1 MPSAADP
8 GHNHRVT
15 TKAQILDALR
25 ELRTLMTLEEG
36 SPQAF
41 RVRAYDN
48 AIEGLESSTA
58 DVASLTEGELVALKG
73 VGKSTAAKIRELID
87 TGSIKKL
94 DGLRDKYPAEFVN
107 LTRIPGL
114 GPKTLLML
122 RDRLEIHSLSDLQ
135 AALAAEKLRDLPG
148 LGQKSEEKIAHA
160 IERLGLHGK
169 DTRTPIVEAL
179 PLARSIVAEL
189 LELPTVKAADYCG
202 SLRRF
207 REDIGD
213 IDILVSS
220 TEAKAV
226 MEYFTTMQMVAEVIG
241 HGDTK
246 SSVLTHRGIQVDVRV
261 VTPGQYGAALLYFT
275 GSKTHNIHLRQ
286 LAIDRGWLLN
296 EYGLSDVETGQVIA
310 SRTEK
315 DIYAALG
322 LALIPPTMRED
333 TGEVERAAAGDLP
346 KLVQHKDIK
355 GDLHYHTDLS
365 GDGRAPLE
373 AMVEAAAERGF
384 SYLAITDHGEDL
396 TINGASRRQMLAQ
409 RKKLTLLQEEYPDMR
424 LLHGCEL
431 NIGRDGSVDYD
442 LDFVLG
448 FDWTVASVHS
458 FFDLDRN
465 QQTERVLQA
474 MANPAVSA
482 IGHLSGRYIGRRPGI
497 ELDLDAVMEAAA
509 ATDTA
514 IEINGALQRLDATPE
529 AIRIGIKHGVTFVI
543 DTDSHHPNELGRM
556 ETGVLNAQR
565 GWVER
570 AMVANTWPT
579 AKFLRW
585 VAKKK
590 A

>member
-1 MPSAADP
+1 
-8 GHNHRVT
+8 VT
-15 TKAQILDALR
+15 GKGQILEALE
-25 ELRTLMTLEEG
+25 ELRILMTLEEG

-48 AIEGLESSTA
+48 AIQGLESSTA
-58 DVASLTEGELVALKG
+58 DVPAMSESELVKVKG
-73 VGKSTAAKIRELID
+73 VGKSTAAKIRELIE

-94 DGLRDKYPAEFVN
+94 EGLREKYPPEFVN

-122 RDRLEIHSLSDLQ
+122 RDRLDVQNLDDLK
-135 AALAAEKLRDLPG
+135 AALAAEELRELPG
-148 LGQKSEEKIAHA
+148 LGQKSEEKIASA

-179 PLARSIVAEL
+179 PLAAAIVEELRSQ
-189 LELPTVKAADYCG
+189 PGVKRADYCG

-220 TEAKAV
+220 TSPGPVMKHFVSMPAV
-226 MEYFTTMQMVAEVIG
+226 AQVIG
-241 HGDTK
+241 HGETK
-246 SSVLTHRGIQVDVRV
+246 SSIVTRRGLQVDLRV
-261 VTPGQYGAALLYFT
+261 VQPAEYGAALLYFT

-286 LAIDRGWLLN
+286 IAIDRGWTLN
-296 EYGLSDVETGQVIA
+296 EYGLSDVETEEVIA
-310 SRTEK
+310 SRAEK
-315 DIYAALG
+315 DIYQALG
-322 LALIPPTMRED
+322 LSLIPPTLRED
-333 TGEVERAAAGDLP
+333 TGEVERSADGALP
-346 KLVQHKDIK
+346 PLVQLKDIK

-365 GDGRAPLE
+365 GDGRSSLE
-373 AMVEAAAERGF
+373 DMVKAAADRGY

-396 TINGASRRQMLAQ
+396 AINGASRRQLLAQ
-409 RKKLTLLQEEYPDMR
+409 RKKIAALQKEYPQMR

-442 LDFVLG
+442 LDFLLG

-458 FFDLDRN
+458 LFDLDRN
-465 QQTERVLQA
+465 AQTERVLQA

-497 ELDLDAVMEAAA
+497 ELDLESVMEAAT
-509 ATDTA
+509 ATGTA
-514 IEINGALQRLDATPE
+514 IEINGALQRLDATPS
-529 AIRIGIKHGVTFVI
+529 ALRVGIKHGVTFVI
-543 DTDSHHPNELGRM
+543 DTDSHHTNELGRM
-556 ETGVLNAQR
+556 EYGVLNAQR

-570 AMVANTWPT
+570 SMVANSWPVT
-579 AKFLRW
+579 KFLRW
-585 VAKKK
+585 VTKKRG
-590 A
+590 

>member
-1 MPSAADP
+1 M
-8 GHNHRVT
+8 T
-15 TKAQILDALR
+15 TRAHIIATLS
-25 ELRTLMTLEEG
+25 ELRLLMTLEEG
-36 SPQAF
+36 GPQAF

-48 AIEGLESSTA
+48 AIQGLESTTA
-58 DVASLTEGELVALKG
+58 DIATLSESELVALKG
-73 VGKSTAAKIRELID
+73 VGKSTASKIREIIE
-87 TGSIKKL
+87 TGTIKKL
-94 DGLRDKYPAEFVN
+94 EGLREKYPPEFVN

-114 GPKTLLML
+114 GPKTLVML
-122 RDRLEIHSLSDLQ
+122 RHRLDIHNLDDLKE
-135 AALAAEKLRDLPG
+135 ALAAEKLRDLPG
-148 LGQKSEEKIAHA
+148 LGAKSEEKIGQA

-179 PLARSIVAEL
+179 PIARATVAQL
-189 LELPTVKAADYCG
+189 LELPEVRRADYCG

-220 TEAKAV
+220 TRAEAV
-226 MEYFTTMQMVAEVIG
+226 MEFFTTMPEVADVIG
-241 HGDTK
+241 RGETK
-246 SSVLTHRGIQVDVRV
+246 SSIVTRRGIQMDLRV
-261 VTPGQYGAALLYFT
+261 VRPAEYGAALLYFT

-286 LAIDRGWLLN
+286 LAIDRGWQLN
-296 EYGLSDVETGQVIA
+296 EYGLSDVESGEVVA
-310 SRTEK
+310 SKTEK
-315 DIYAALG
+315 DIYAALD
-322 LALIPPTMRED
+322 LAFVPPTLRED
-333 TGEVERAAAGDLP
+333 GGEIEKAAAGELP
-346 KLVQHKDIK
+346 KLVQLKDIK

-365 GDGRAPLE
+365 GDGREPLE
-373 AMVEAAAERGF
+373 RMVEAAAARGY

-409 RKKLTLLQEEYPDMR
+409 RKKIARLQEEYPDLR

-431 NIGRDGSVDYD
+431 NMGRDGSVDYD

-458 FFDLDRN
+458 YFDLDRD

-474 MANPAVSA
+474 MANPGVSA

-497 ELDLDAVMEAAA
+497 ELDLEAVMEAAA
-509 ATDTA
+509 ATGTA

-543 DTDSHHPNELGRM
+543 DTDSHHTRELGRM
-556 ETGVLNAQR
+556 EYGVLNAQR

-570 AMVANTWPT
+570 SMVANTWPT
-579 AKFLRW
+579 STFLKW
-585 VAKKK
+585 VASKRG
-590 A
+590 

>member
-1 MPSAADP
+1 M
-8 GHNHRVT
+8 T
-15 TKAQILDALR
+15 TKAQILDALK

-48 AIEGLESSTA
+48 AIDGLESTTA
-58 DVASLTEGELVALKG
+58 DVSALSDSELVALKG
-73 VGKSTAAKIRELID
+73 VGKSTASKIRELIE
-87 TGSIKKL
+87 TGSITKL
-94 DGLRDKYPAEFVN
+94 DGLREKYPSEFVN

-114 GPKTLLML
+114 GPKTLIML
-122 RDRLEIHSLSDLQ
+122 RDRLDIQNLDDLQ
-135 AALAAEKLRDLPG
+135 AALAAEKLRELPG

-179 PLARSIVAEL
+179 PLSRSVVAEL
-189 LELPTVKAADYCG
+189 LELAEVGRADYCG

-220 TEAKAV
+220 TKPVPV
-226 MEYFTTMQMVAEVIG
+226 MEYFTTMSLVAEVIG
-241 HGDTK
+241 KGETK
-246 SSVLTHRGIQVDVRV
+246 SSVVTHQGIQVDLRV
-261 VTPGQYGAALLYFT
+261 VKPAEYGAALLYFT

-296 EYGLSDVETGQVIA
+296 EYGLSEVDTDAIVA
-310 SRTEK
+310 SKSEK
-315 DIYAALG
+315 DIYAALD
-322 LALIPPTMRED
+322 LPLIPPTLRED

-346 KLVQHKDIK
+346 RLVQLKDIK

-365 GDGRAPLE
+365 GDGKEPLE
-373 AMVEAAAERGF
+373 RMVEAAAARGY

-396 TINGASRRQMLAQ
+396 TINGATRRQMLAQ
-409 RKKLTLLQEEYPDMR
+409 RKKIARLQEQYPDLR

-431 NIGRDGSVDYD
+431 NIGKDGSVDYD

-458 FFDLDRN
+458 YFDLDRN

-474 MANPAVSA
+474 MANPSVSA

-497 ELDLDAVMEAAA
+497 ELDLEAVMEAAA
-509 ATDTA
+509 ATGTA

-529 AIRIGIKHGVTFVI
+529 AIRIGIKHGVIFVI
-543 DTDSHHPNELGRM
+543 DTDSHHTRELGRM
-556 ETGVLNAQR
+556 EYGVLNAQR

-570 AMVANTWPT
+570 SMVANTWPI
-579 AKFLRW
+579 ARFLKW
-585 VAKKK
+585 VAAKRG
-590 A
+590 

>member
-1 MPSAADP
+1 
-8 GHNHRVT
+8 
-15 TKAQILDALR
+15 
-25 ELRTLMTLEEG
+25 MTLEEG

-48 AIEGLESSTA
+48 AIDGLESSTA
-58 DVASLTEGELVALKG
+58 DVATLSEAELVALKG
-73 VGKSTAAKIRELID
+73 VGKSTAAKIRELVD
-87 TGSIKKL
+87 TGTMKKL
-94 DGLRDKYPAEFVN
+94 DGLREKYPSEFVS

-122 RDRLEIHSLSDLQ
+122 RDELAIHNLDDLQ
-135 AALAAEKLRDLPG
+135 AALKAEKLRELPG

-169 DTRTPIVEAL
+169 DTRTPIVDAL
-179 PLARSIVAEL
+179 PIARSIVAEL
-189 LELPTVKAADYCG
+189 LELPAVKAADYCG

-207 REDIGD
+207 RQDIGD

-220 TEAKAV
+220 TKPDPV
-226 MEYFTTMQMVAEVIG
+226 MEHFTTMPMVAEIIG
-241 HGDTK
+241 RGETK
-246 SSVLTHRGIQVDVRV
+246 SSVLTHRGIQVDLRV
-261 VTPGQYGAALLYFT
+261 VQPAEYGAALLYFT

-286 LAIDRGWLLN
+286 LAINRDWLLN
-296 EYGLSDVETGQVIA
+296 EYGLSDVETGEVIA
-310 SRTEK
+310 SKSEK

-322 LALIPPTMRED
+322 LPLIPPTMRED
-333 TGEVERAAAGDLP
+333 TGEVERAVDGSLP
-346 KLVQHKDIK
+346 KLVQLKDIK

-365 GDGRAPLE
+365 GDGRRPLE
-373 AMVEAAAERGF
+373 AMVEAAAERGY

-396 TINGASRRQMLAQ
+396 AINGATRRQMLAQ
-409 RKKLTLLQEEYPDMR
+409 RKKLARVQEKYPDMR

-442 LDFVLG
+442 LDFQLG
-448 FDWTVASVHS
+448 FEWAVASVHS

-465 QQTERVLQA
+465 QQTERVLRA

-497 ELDLDAVMEAAA
+497 ELDLEAVMEAAA
-509 ATDTA
+509 ATGTA

-529 AIRIGIKHGVTFVI
+529 AIRIGIDHGVTFVI
-543 DTDSHHPNELGRM
+543 DTDSHHTNELGRM
-556 ETGVLNAQR
+556 EYGVLNAQR

-570 AMVANTWPT
+570 SMVANAWPT
-579 AKFLRW
+579 AKFLKW
-585 VAKKK
+585 VAKKRS
-590 A
+590 

>member
-1 MPSAADP
+1 VTSKATIIAAM
-8 GHNHRVT
+8 N
-15 TKAQILDALR
+15 
-25 ELRTLMTLEEG
+25 ELKVLMTLEEG

-48 AIEGLESSTA
+48 AIQGLESAPA
-58 DVASLTEGELVALKG
+58 DIASLSESELVALKG
-73 VGKSTAAKIRELID
+73 VGKSTANKIRELIE
-87 TGSIKKL
+87 TGTMKKL
-94 DGLRDKYPAEFVN
+94 EGLREKYPPEFVN

-114 GPKTLLML
+114 GPKTLIML
-122 RDRLEIHSLSDLQ
+122 RDRLDVQNLDDLQ

-179 PLARSIVAEL
+179 PLARAVVAEL
-189 LELPTVKAADYCG
+189 LELPEVRKADYCG

-220 TEAKAV
+220 TKPEPV
-226 MEYFTTMQMVAEVIG
+226 MEYFTAMPQVSDVIG

-246 SSVLTHRGIQVDVRV
+246 SSVVTRQGIQMDLRV
-261 VTPGQYGAALLYFT
+261 VRPAEYGAALLYFT

-286 LAIDRGWLLN
+286 LAMERGWLLN
-296 EYGLSDVETGQVIA
+296 EYGLSDVA
-310 SRTEK
+310 SGEVVASKTEK
-315 DIYAALG
+315 DIYAALD
-322 LALIPPTMRED
+322 LAFVPPTLRED
-333 TGEVERAAAGDLP
+333 GGEIEKAATGELP
-346 KLVQHKDIK
+346 KLVQLKDIK

-365 GDGRAPLE
+365 GDGREPLE
-373 AMVEAAAERGF
+373 RMVDAAAARGY

-409 RKKLTLLQEEYPDMR
+409 RKKIARLQEEYPDLR

-431 NIGRDGSVDYD
+431 NIGREGTVDYD

-458 FFDLDRN
+458 YFDLDRN

-474 MANPAVSA
+474 MAIPGVSA

-497 ELDLDAVMEAAA
+497 EVDLEAVMEAAA
-509 ATDTA
+509 ATGTA

-543 DTDSHHPNELGRM
+543 DTDSHHTSELGRM
-556 ETGVLNAQR
+556 EYGVLNAQR

-570 AMVANTWPT
+570 SMVANTWPT
-579 AKFLRW
+579 AKFLKW
-585 VAKKK
+585 VAAKRG
-590 A
+590 

>member
-1 MPSAADP
+1 M
-8 GHNHRVT
+8 T
-15 TKAQILDALR
+15 TKAQILDALK
-25 ELRTLMTLEEG
+25 ELRTLTTLEEG

-58 DVASLTEGELVALKG
+58 DVAALTEAELVAVKG
-73 VGKSTAAKIRELID
+73 VGKSTAAKIREFVD
-87 TGSIKKL
+87 TGTMKKL
-94 DGLRDKYPAEFVN
+94 EGLRDKYPSDFVN

-122 RDRLEIHSLSDLQ
+122 RDQLDINDLDDLQ

-179 PLARSIVAEL
+179 PLARSIIAEL
-189 LELPTVKAADYCG
+189 QELPAVKAVDYCG

-207 REDIGD
+207 RQDIGD

-220 TEAKAV
+220 TKPDSV
-226 MEYFTTMQMVAEVIG
+226 MDHFTALPMVAEIIG
-241 HGDTK
+241 RGDTK
-246 SSVLTHRGIQVDVRV
+246 SSVLTHRGIQVDLRV
-261 VTPGQYGAALLYFT
+261 VRPVEYGAALLYFT

-286 LAIDRGWLLN
+286 LAINRGWLLN
-296 EYGLSDVETGQVIA
+296 EYGLSDVETGKVVA
-310 SRTEK
+310 SRSEK
-315 DIYAALG
+315 AIYAALD
-322 LALIPPTMRED
+322 LPLIPPPLRED
-333 TGEVERAAAGDLP
+333 TGEVERATDEGLP
-346 KLVQHKDIK
+346 KLVQLKDIK

-373 AMVEAAAERGF
+373 AMVEAAAERGY

-396 TINGASRRQMLAQ
+396 TINGASPREMLAQ
-409 RKKLTLLQEEYPDMR
+409 RKKITKLQEQYPDMR

-431 NIGRDGSVDYD
+431 NIGKDGSVDYD
-442 LDFVLG
+442 LDFQLG

-465 QQTERVLQA
+465 QQTERVIQA

-497 ELDLDAVMEAAA
+497 ELDLEAVMEAAA
-509 ATDTA
+509 ATGTA

-529 AIRIGIKHGVTFVI
+529 AIRLGIKHGVTFVI
-543 DTDSHHPNELGRM
+543 DTDSHHPSELGRM
-556 ETGVLNAQR
+556 EYGVLNAQR
-565 GWVER
+565 GWVEK

-579 AKFLRW
+579 TR
-585 VAKKK
+585 
-590 A
+590 

>member
-1 MPSAADP
+1 
-8 GHNHRVT
+8 VT
-15 TKAQILDALR
+15 TKAQILDALK

-48 AIEGLESSTA
+48 AIESLEASTA
-58 DVASLTEGELVALKG
+58 DVVGLAEAELVAMKG
-73 VGKSTAAKIRELID
+73 VGKSTAAKIREFID

-94 DGLRDKYPAEFVN
+94 DGLREKYPAEFVN

-122 RDRLEIHSLSDLQ
+122 RDRLDINNLDDLQ
-135 AALAAEKLRDLPG
+135 AALAAEKLRELPG

-160 IERLGLHGK
+160 IDRLGLHGK

-189 LELPTVKAADYCG
+189 REMPAVRTADYCG

-207 REDIGD
+207 RHDIGD

-220 TEAKAV
+220 TKPDLI
-226 MEYFTTMQMVAEVIG
+226 MEYFTAMPAVAEVIG
-241 HGDTK
+241 RGDTK
-246 SSVLTHRGIQVDVRV
+246 SSVVTHRGIQVDLRV
-261 VTPGQYGAALLYFT
+261 VKPTEYGAALLYFT

-286 LAIDRGWLLN
+286 LAINRGWLLN
-296 EYGLSDVETGQVIA
+296 EYGLSDAETGEVIA

-315 DIYAALG
+315 DIYTALR
-322 LALIPPTMRED
+322 LALIPPTLRED
-333 TGEVERAAAGDLP
+333 TGEVERAAGDGLP
-346 KLVQHKDIK
+346 TLVQLKDIK

-373 AMVEAAAERGF
+373 AMVEAAAERGY

-396 TINGASRRQMLAQ
+396 TINGASPRQMLAQ
-409 RKKLTLLQEEYPDMR
+409 RKKIATLQERYPDMR

-431 NIGRDGSVDYD
+431 NIGKDGSVDYD
-442 LDFVLG
+442 LDFQLG

-465 QQTERVLQA
+465 QQTERVLHA

-497 ELDLDAVMEAAA
+497 ELDLEAVMEAAA
-509 ATDTA
+509 ATGTA
-514 IEINGALQRLDATPE
+514 IEINGALQRLDVTPE

-543 DTDSHHPNELGRM
+543 DTDSHHPSELGRM
-556 ETGVLNAQR
+556 EYGVLNAQR
-565 GWVER
+565 GWVEKS
-570 AMVANTWPT
+570 MVANTWPT
-579 AKFLRW
+579 TKFLKW
-585 VAKKK
+585 VAGKRG
-590 A
+590 

>member
-1 MPSAADP
+1 M
-8 GHNHRVT
+8 T
-15 TKAQILDALR
+15 TRGQILEALD
-25 ELRTLMTLEEG
+25 ELRILMTLEEG

-48 AIEGLESSTA
+48 AIQGLESSTA
-58 DVASLTEGELVALKG
+58 DVAAMSEAELVKVKG

-94 DGLRDKYPAEFVN
+94 DGLREKYPAEFVN

-122 RDRLEIHSLSDLQ
+122 RDRLDIQNLDDLK
-135 AALAAEKLRDLPG
+135 AALSAEKLRDLPG

-179 PLARSIVAEL
+179 PLAVSIVEEL
-189 LELPTVKAADYCG
+189 LTLPDVKDADYCG

-220 TEAKAV
+220 TSPAAV
-226 MEYFTTMQMVAEVIG
+226 MEHFVAMPAVTEVIG
-241 HGDTK
+241 QGETK
-246 SSVLTHRGIQVDVRV
+246 SSVVTRRGLQLDIRV
-261 VTPGQYGAALLYFT
+261 VTPAEYGAALLYFT

-286 LAIDRGWLLN
+286 LAIDRGWTLN
-296 EYGLSDVETGQVIA
+296 EYGLSDVETEDVIA

-315 DIYAALG
+315 DIYQALG
-322 LALIPPTMRED
+322 LSFVPSTLRED
-333 TGEVERAAAGDLP
+333 TGEIEAAAADDLP
-346 KLVQHKDIK
+346 RLVTLKDIK

-365 GDGRAPLE
+365 GDGRSTLE
-373 AMVEAAAERGF
+373 DMVAAAAARGYA
-384 SYLAITDHGEDL
+384 YLAITDHGEDL
-396 TINGASRRQMLAQ
+396 AINGASRRQMLAQ
-409 RKKLTLLQEEYPDMR
+409 RKTIALLQEEYPRMQ

-442 LDFVLG
+442 LDFLLG

-458 FFDLDRN
+458 LFDLDSN
-465 QQTERVLQA
+465 AQTERVLQA

-497 ELDLDAVMEAAA
+497 ELDLEAVMEAAA
-509 ATDTA
+509 ATGTA
-514 IEINGALQRLDATPE
+514 IEINGALQRLDATP
-529 AIRIGIKHGVTFVI
+529 AALRIGVKHGVTFVI
-543 DTDSHHPNELGRM
+543 DTDSHHTNELGRM
-556 ETGVLNAQR
+556 EFGVLNAQR
-565 GWVER
+565 GWVEKS
-570 AMVANTWPT
+570 MVANTWPVT
-579 AKFLRW
+579 KFLKW
-585 VAKKK
+585 VNQKRG
-590 A
+590 

>member
-1 MPSAADP
+1 M
-8 GHNHRVT
+8 T
-15 TKAQILDALR
+15 TRAHIIATLS
-25 ELRTLMTLEEG
+25 ELRLLMTLEEG
-36 SPQAF
+36 GPQAF

-48 AIEGLESSTA
+48 AIQGLESTTA
-58 DVASLTEGELVALKG
+58 DIATLSESELVALKG
-73 VGKSTAAKIRELID
+73 VGKSTASKIREIIE
-87 TGSIKKL
+87 TGTIKKL
-94 DGLRDKYPAEFVN
+94 EGLREKYPPEFVN

-114 GPKTLLML
+114 GPKTLVML
-122 RDRLEIHSLSDLQ
+122 RDRLDIHNLDDLK

-148 LGQKSEEKIAHA
+148 LGAKSEEKIGQA

-179 PLARSIVAEL
+179 PIARATVAQL
-189 LELPTVKAADYCG
+189 LELPEVRRADYCG

-220 TEAKAV
+220 TRAEAV
-226 MEYFTTMQMVAEVIG
+226 MEFFTTMPEVADVIG
-241 HGDTK
+241 RGETK
-246 SSVLTHRGIQVDVRV
+246 SSIVTRRGIQMDLRV
-261 VTPGQYGAALLYFT
+261 VRPAEYGAALLYFT

-286 LAIDRGWLLN
+286 LAIDRGWQLN
-296 EYGLSDVETGQVIA
+296 EYGLSDVESGEVVA
-310 SRTEK
+310 SKTEK
-315 DIYAALG
+315 DIYAALD
-322 LALIPPTMRED
+322 LAFVPPTLRED
-333 TGEVERAAAGDLP
+333 GGEIEKAAAGELP
-346 KLVQHKDIK
+346 KLVQLKDIK

-365 GDGRAPLE
+365 GDGREPLE
-373 AMVEAAAERGF
+373 RMVEAAAARGY

-409 RKKLTLLQEEYPDMR
+409 RKKIARLQEEYPDLR

-431 NIGRDGSVDYD
+431 NMGRDGSVDYD

-458 FFDLDRN
+458 YFDLDRD

-474 MANPAVSA
+474 MANPGVSA

-497 ELDLDAVMEAAA
+497 ELDLEAVMEAAA
-509 ATDTA
+509 ATGTA

-543 DTDSHHPNELGRM
+543 DTDSHHTRELGRM
-556 ETGVLNAQR
+556 EYGVLNAQR

-570 AMVANTWPT
+570 SMVANTWPT
-579 AKFLRW
+579 STFLKW
-585 VAKKK
+585 VASKRG
-590 A
+590 

>member
-1 MPSAADP
+1 
-8 GHNHRVT
+8 
-15 TKAQILDALR
+15 
-25 ELRTLMTLEEG
+25 MTLEEG

-48 AIEGLESSTA
+48 AIQGLESTTA
-58 DVASLTEGELVALKG
+58 DIATLSESELVALKG
-73 VGKSTAAKIRELID
+73 VGKSTASKIREIIE
-87 TGSIKKL
+87 TGTIKKL
-94 DGLRDKYPAEFVN
+94 EGLREKYPPEFVN

-114 GPKTLLML
+114 GPKTLVML
-122 RDRLEIHSLSDLQ
+122 RDRLDIHNLDDLKE
-135 AALAAEKLRDLPG
+135 ALAAEKLRDLPG
-148 LGQKSEEKIAHA
+148 LGAKSEEKIGQA

-179 PLARSIVAEL
+179 PIARATVAQL
-189 LELPTVKAADYCG
+189 LELPEVRRADYCG

-220 TEAKAV
+220 TRAEAV
-226 MEYFTTMQMVAEVIG
+226 MEFFTTMPEVADVIG
-241 HGDTK
+241 RGETK
-246 SSVLTHRGIQVDVRV
+246 SSIVTRRGIQMDLRV
-261 VTPGQYGAALLYFT
+261 VRPAEYGAALLYFT

-286 LAIDRGWLLN
+286 LAIDRGWQLN
-296 EYGLSDVETGQVIA
+296 EYGLSDVESGEVVA
-310 SRTEK
+310 SKTEK
-315 DIYAALG
+315 DIYAALD
-322 LALIPPTMRED
+322 LAFVPPTLRED
-333 TGEVERAAAGDLP
+333 GGEIEKAAAGELP
-346 KLVQHKDIK
+346 KLVQLKDIK

-365 GDGRAPLE
+365 GDGREPLE
-373 AMVEAAAERGF
+373 RMVEAAAARGY

-409 RKKLTLLQEEYPDMR
+409 RKKIARLQEEYPDLR

-431 NIGRDGSVDYD
+431 NMGRDGSVDYD

-458 FFDLDRN
+458 YFDLDRD

-474 MANPAVSA
+474 MANPGVSA

-497 ELDLDAVMEAAA
+497 ELDLEAVMEAAA
-509 ATDTA
+509 ATGTA

-543 DTDSHHPNELGRM
+543 DTDSHHTRELGRM
-556 ETGVLNAQR
+556 EYGVLNAQR

-570 AMVANTWPT
+570 SMVANTWPT
-579 AKFLRW
+579 STFLKW
-585 VAKKK
+585 VASKRG
-590 A
+590 

>member
-1 MPSAADP
+1 MTTSGHIIAAL
-8 GHNHRVT
+8 
-15 TKAQILDALR
+15 A

-48 AIEGLESSTA
+48 AIQGLETA
-58 DVASLTEGELVALKG
+58 TTDIASLSEAELVALKG
-73 VGKSTAAKIRELID
+73 VGKATAGKIRELVE
-87 TGSIKKL
+87 TGSIRKL
-94 DGLRDKYPAEFVN
+94 DGLREKYPPEFVN

-114 GPKTLLML
+114 GPKTLVML
-122 RDRLEIHSLSDLQ
+122 RDRLEIHNLDDLK

-148 LGQKSEEKIAHA
+148 LGAKSEEKISHA

-179 PLARSIVAEL
+179 PIARATVAQL
-189 LELPTVKAADYCG
+189 LELPEVRRADYCG

-220 TEAKAV
+220 TKAEAV
-226 MEYFTTMQMVAEVIG
+226 MEFFTTMPEVADVIG
-241 HGDTK
+241 RGETK
-246 SSVLTHRGIQVDVRV
+246 SSIVTRRGIQVDLRV
-261 VTPGQYGAALLYFT
+261 VRPAEYGAALLYFT

-296 EYGLSDVETGQVIA
+296 EYGLSEVESGDVVA
-310 SRTEK
+310 SKTEK
-315 DIYAALG
+315 DIYAALD
-322 LALIPPTMRED
+322 LPFIPATLRED
-333 TGEVERAAAGDLP
+333 SGEVERAAAGDLP
-346 KLVQHKDIK
+346 KLVQPKDIK

-365 GDGRAPLE
+365 GDGKEPIE
-373 AMVEAAAERGF
+373 AMVAAAAARGYA
-384 SYLAITDHGEDL
+384 YLAITDHGEDL

-409 RKKLTLLQEEYPDMR
+409 RKKIARLQEEYPDLH

-458 FFDLDRN
+458 YFNLDAN

-474 MANPAVSA
+474 MANPGVSA

-497 ELDLDAVMEAAA
+497 ELDLEAVMEAAA
-509 ATDTA
+509 ATGTA

-543 DTDSHHPNELGRM
+543 DTDSHHTSELGRM
-556 ETGVLNAQR
+556 EYGVLNAQR

-570 AMVANTWPT
+570 SMVANTWPT
-579 AKFLRW
+579 AKFLKWAAGKRGT
-585 VAKKK
+585 
-590 A
+590 

>member
-1 MPSAADP
+1 M
-8 GHNHRVT
+8 T
-15 TKAQILDALR
+15 TKAQILDALK
-25 ELRTLMTLEEG
+25 ELRILMTLEEG

-48 AIEGLESSTA
+48 AIDGLESSAA
-58 DVASLTEGELVALKG
+58 DVAALSESELVALKG
-73 VGKSTAAKIRELID
+73 VGKSTASKIRELIE
-87 TGSIKKL
+87 TGSIRKL
-94 DGLRDKYPAEFVN
+94 DGLREKYPSEFVN

-114 GPKTLLML
+114 GPKTLIML
-122 RDRLEIHSLSDLQ
+122 RDRLDIQNLDDLK
-135 AALAAEKLRDLPG
+135 AALAAEKLRELPG

-169 DTRTPIVEAL
+169 DTRTPIVDAL
-179 PLARSIVAEL
+179 PLARAVVAEL
-189 LELPTVKAADYCG
+189 RELAEVGRADYCG

-220 TEAKAV
+220 TKPLPV
-226 MEYFTTMQMVAEVIG
+226 MEYFTTMPQVAEVIG
-241 HGDTK
+241 KGETK
-246 SSVLTHRGIQVDVRV
+246 SSVVTHQGIQVDLRV
-261 VTPGQYGAALLYFT
+261 VKPAEYGAALLYFT

-296 EYGLSDVETGQVIA
+296 EYGLSEVESDVVVA
-310 SRTEK
+310 SKTEK
-315 DIYAALG
+315 DIYAALD
-322 LALIPPTMRED
+322 LPLIPPTLRED
-333 TGEVERAAAGDLP
+333 TGEVERAATDGLP
-346 KLVQHKDIK
+346 NLVQLKDIK

-365 GDGRAPLE
+365 GDGREPLE
-373 AMVEAAAERGF
+373 RMVEAAAARGY

-396 TINGASRRQMLAQ
+396 TINGATRRQMLAQ
-409 RKKLTLLQEEYPDMR
+409 RKKIARLQEHYPDLR

-431 NIGRDGSVDYD
+431 NIGKDGSVDYD

-448 FDWTVASVHS
+448 FDWTVGSVHS
-458 FFDLDRN
+458 YFDLERN

-474 MANPAVSA
+474 MANPGVSA

-497 ELDLDAVMEAAA
+497 ELDLEAVMEAAA
-509 ATDTA
+509 ATGTA

-543 DTDSHHPNELGRM
+543 DTDSHHTRELGRM
-556 ETGVLNAQR
+556 EYGVLNAQR

-570 AMVANTWPT
+570 SMVANTWPT
-579 AKFLRW
+579 GKFLKW
-585 VAKKK
+585 VAVKRG
-590 A
+590 

>member
-1 MPSAADP
+1 MTSK
-8 GHNHRVT
+8 G
-15 TKAQILDALR
+15 QILEALK

-48 AIEGLESSTA
+48 AIQGLESSTA
-58 DVASLTEGELVALKG
+58 DVSAMSDTELVAVKG

-94 DGLRDKYPAEFVN
+94 EGLREKYPPEFVN

-114 GPKTLLML
+114 GPKTLLMI
-122 RDRLEIHSLSDLQ
+122 RDRLGVQNLDDLQ
-135 AALAAEKLRDLPG
+135 AALAAEQLRDLPG
-148 LGQKSEEKIAHA
+148 LGQKSEEKIATA

-189 LELPTVKAADYCG
+189 EALPEVKQADYCG

-213 IDILVSS
+213 IDILVAS
-220 TEAKAV
+220 TRPGPV
-226 MEYFTTMQMVAEVIG
+226 MEHFTTMPSVDEVIG

-246 SSVLTHRGIQVDVRV
+246 SSVLTTRGLQVDLRV
-261 VTPGQYGAALLYFT
+261 VKPGEYGAALLYFT

-286 LAIDRGWLLN
+286 LALDREWTLN
-296 EYGLSDVETGQVIA
+296 EYGLTDVETDEVIA
-310 SRTEK
+310 AKTEAS
-315 DIYAALG
+315 IYKALG
-322 LALIPPTMRED
+322 LEFVPPTLRED
-333 TGEVERAAAGDLP
+333 TGEVEQAAAGDLP
-346 KLVQHKDIK
+346 KLVELSDIK

-365 GDGRAPLE
+365 GDGRSSLE
-373 AMVEAAAERGF
+373 DMVAAAAARRY

-396 TINGASRRQMLAQ
+396 TINGASRKQMLAQ
-409 RKKLTLLQEEYPDMR
+409 RKEITALQEDYPDMR
-424 LLHGCEL
+424 LLHGSEL

-442 LDFVLG
+442 LEFLLG
-448 FDWTVASVHS
+448 FDYTVASVHS
-458 FFDLDRN
+458 LFDLDQN

-509 ATDTA
+509 ATGTM
-514 IEINGALQRLDATPE
+514 IEINGALDRLDATPE
-529 AIRIGIKHGVTFVI
+529 AIRIGVKHGVTFVI
-543 DTDSHHPNELGRM
+543 DTDSHHVNELVRM
-556 ETGVLNAQR
+556 EYGVLNAQR
-565 GWVER
+565 GWVEKS
-570 AMVANTWPT
+570 MVANTWPT
-579 AKFLRW
+579 KRFLAF
-585 VAKKK
+585 VDKKRG
-590 A
+590 

>member
-1 MPSAADP
+1 M
-8 GHNHRVT
+8 T
-15 TKAQILDALR
+15 TRAHIIATLS
-25 ELRTLMTLEEG
+25 ELRLLMTLEEG
-36 SPQAF
+36 GPQAF

-48 AIEGLESSTA
+48 AIQGLESTTSDIATL
-58 DVASLTEGELVALKG
+58 SESELVALKG
-73 VGKSTAAKIRELID
+73 VGKSTASKIREIIE
-87 TGSIKKL
+87 TGTIKKL
-94 DGLRDKYPAEFVN
+94 EGLREKYPPEFVN

-114 GPKTLLML
+114 GPKTLVML
-122 RDRLEIHSLSDLQ
+122 RDRLDIHNLDDLKE
-135 AALAAEKLRDLPG
+135 ALAAEKLRDLPG
-148 LGQKSEEKIAHA
+148 LGAKSEEKIGQA

-179 PLARSIVAEL
+179 PIARATVAQL
-189 LELPTVKAADYCG
+189 LELPEVRRADYCG

-220 TEAKAV
+220 TRAEAV
-226 MEYFTTMQMVAEVIG
+226 MEFFTTMPEVADVIG
-241 HGDTK
+241 RGETK
-246 SSVLTHRGIQVDVRV
+246 SSIVTRRGIQMDLRV
-261 VTPGQYGAALLYFT
+261 VRPAEYGAALLYFT

-286 LAIDRGWLLN
+286 LAIDRGWQLN
-296 EYGLSDVETGQVIA
+296 EYGLSDVESGEVVA
-310 SRTEK
+310 SKTEK
-315 DIYAALG
+315 DIYAALD
-322 LALIPPTMRED
+322 LAFVPPTLRED
-333 TGEVERAAAGDLP
+333 GGEIEKAAAGELP
-346 KLVQHKDIK
+346 KLVQLKDIK

-365 GDGRAPLE
+365 GDGREPLE
-373 AMVEAAAERGF
+373 RMVEAAAARGY

-409 RKKLTLLQEEYPDMR
+409 RKKIARLQEEYPDLR

-431 NIGRDGSVDYD
+431 NMGRDGSVDYD

-458 FFDLDRN
+458 YFDLDRD

-474 MANPAVSA
+474 MANPGVSA

-497 ELDLDAVMEAAA
+497 ELDLEAVMEAAA
-509 ATDTA
+509 ATGTA

-543 DTDSHHPNELGRM
+543 DTDSHHTRELGRM
-556 ETGVLNAQR
+556 EYGVLNAQR

-570 AMVANTWPT
+570 SMVANTWPT
-579 AKFLRW
+579 STFLKW
-585 VAKKK
+585 VASKRG
-590 A
+590 